1 MVCVCDDVYDGG
13 DDDVSVQVYGG
24 GDDDDNRDDDK
35 HDNIQCLMM
44 THTHIY
50 QDKPLYNYS
59 TQHILILDKQN
70 ILTFSYNYFFFIY

>member
-1 MVCVCDDVYDGG
+1 MVCVCDEVC
-13 DDDVSVQVYGG
+13 DDVSVQVYGG
-24 GDDDDNRDDDK
+24 GDDDGDDDGDVNCDK
-35 HDNIQCLMM
+35 QDNIQCLMM

-70 ILTFSYNYFFFIY
+70 ILTFSYNYFFIY